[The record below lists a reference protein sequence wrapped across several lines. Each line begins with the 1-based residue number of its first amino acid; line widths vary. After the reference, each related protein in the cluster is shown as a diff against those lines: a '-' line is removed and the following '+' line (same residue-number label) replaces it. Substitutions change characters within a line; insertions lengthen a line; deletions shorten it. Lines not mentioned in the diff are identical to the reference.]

1 MRCKIPTSMLS
12 ESTKRKYSQSAL
24 NQMEKEEK
32 EIRESVSNSEVE
44 DFILKTIKGKKEKH
58 LFKLFKDM
66 LTKLNIYG
74 AVDGFIIKNIIENV
88 ISLEK
93 TKKMLEK
100 VEEMGDVDNYVKLS
114 KLCISYQKE
123 ITANLKN
130 IGVTYDMRNKI
141 NSMTSNGDFTNDDI
155 NADDMEV
162 IMKILEGD
170 K

>member
-1 MRCKIPTSMLS
+1 MRCRIPVSMLS
-12 ESTKRKYSQSAL
+12 ENTKRKYSQDTL

-44 DFILKTIKGKKEKH
+44 DYILKTIKGKKQKH

-66 LTKLNIYG
+66 LIKLNIYG
-74 AVDGFIIKNIIENV
+74 AVDGFIIKNIIDSV

-93 TKKMLEK
+93 TKKMLERAEA
-100 VEEMGDVDNYVKLS
+100 VGDIDGYIKLS

-130 IGVTYDMRNKI
+130 IGVTYDMRSKI
-141 NSMTSNGDFTNDDI
+141 TSMTQNNEFANNEISSE
-155 NADDMEV
+155 DMKM
-162 IMKILEGD
+162 IMQIIGED
-170 K
+170 